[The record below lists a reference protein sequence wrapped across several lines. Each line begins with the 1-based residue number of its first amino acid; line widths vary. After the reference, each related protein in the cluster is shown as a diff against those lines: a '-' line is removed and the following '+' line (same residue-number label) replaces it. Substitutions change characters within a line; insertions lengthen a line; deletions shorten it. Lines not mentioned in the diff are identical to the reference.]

1 MSFRF
6 VVVILLALVVAAI
19 GGWFVGS
26 SGRSAVER
34 EQGVAVMRAEFADAR
49 ALVLEGRVSLYTS
62 NFGNAIEQ
70 FQQASQRIGDLQRQ
84 LREIGQVEQAGRLE
98 IAVSSLGD
106 AQRLAATFDTTKAQ
120 AAAEQALDALRAA
133 SGGN

>member
-1 MSFRF
+1 MSIR
-6 VVVILLALVVAAI
+6 VVGVILLALVVSAV

-26 SGRSAVER
+26 AGRSVAQR
-34 EQGVAVMRAEFADAR
+34 EEGLADMRAEFAEAR

-70 FQQASQRIGDLQRQ
+70 FQQASQRIGRVQSR

-120 AAAEQALDALRAA
+120 AAAEQATDALRAA
-133 SGGN
+133 SGGS

>member
-1 MSFRF
+1 
-6 VVVILLALVVAAI
+6 
-19 GGWFVGS
+19 
-26 SGRSAVER
+26 VER